1 MSRQVVIDTNVLVAL
16 VDTRDKWHR
25 QAHVLHAALKAQDA
39 RFVYVDCVMN
49 EAISA
54 LGRRAEEQRRLS
66 EFMPLLDKLASFV
79 PDDTITWL
87 SLETRRLYPAVI
99 DLVRQTNGTLNFH
112 DALIAVGCR
121 ELGIDAIVTF
131 DMDFEQVSWLT
142 RISDPRYV

>member
-1 MSRQVVIDTNVLVAL
+1 
-16 VDTRDKWHR
+16 
-25 QAHVLHAALKAQDA
+25 
-39 RFVYVDCVMN
+39 
-49 EAISA
+49 
-54 LGRRAEEQRRLS
+54 
-66 EFMPLLDKLASFV
+66 MPLLDKLASFV

-131 DMDFEQVSWLT
+131 DMDFERINWLT
-142 RISDPRYV
+142 RISDPRHVQG